1 MTPQRRSLVIVVAL
15 ALCGPLLPDV
25 LRGAVPLGA
34 AAARYGLALV
44 LTWVAVRGLDG
55 LVSGYR
61 EGIPQDLGEGLVEG
75 DEPVAAT
82 APVVDR
88 RQPRADAL
96 GAPPS
101 AR

>member
-15 ALCGPLLPDV
+15 ALCGPLLLDV

-44 LTWVAVRGLDG
+44 LTWVAIRGLDG

-61 EGIPQDLGEGLVEG
+61 EGVPQDLGEGLVEG
-75 DEPVAAT
+75 HDPVAAT
-82 APVVDR
+82 APAVDR
-88 RQPRADAL
+88 RQFRAVAPDVPPAAL
-96 GAPPS
+96 
-101 AR
+101 